1 MTEYH
6 LMGREDAENDVGS
19 NVHGLERNCMRVAV
33 CGVVKSGDTKH
44 GACHHLLR
52 MYVVCG

>member
-1 MTEYH
+1 MTEYP
-6 LMGREDAENDVGS
+6 LMGREDAENDAGS

-33 CGVVKSGDTKH
+33 CGVMKSGGTKH
-44 GACHHLLR
+44 GTCHHLLR